1 MTSYKRTG
9 LGRIVLAFGAAGLIA
24 LAGCDKGP
32 DRAEVAAQLKADVET
47 QLKQVESGG
56 ARDVV
61 SHSAVTVTPQDDDF
75 YLVAIDGL
83 KLQPEPDGYLD
94 IGTVSYLAK
103 PRDEKSYDISG
114 LKVAETMPFKGT
126 DGAERGKLTL
136 TTKAFSGVW
145 SRELGA
151 FEKLEGEFADVSAT
165 DDRGGDVHAAN
176 IKFNGGLTDKGDG
189 LFDSVSNVVLS
200 GFAAKDTENGL
211 FTVSETRLDAKYDS
225 LKLKEYQAAATKYQE
240 LMMKQLAAQKQTS
253 GTTSQPATALT
264 PEEEKAIAEAVTAM
278 AQSIKGGDFK
288 LTLSGLKYADGAG
301 AEPFSMASFTLGS
314 AIDGVNQP
322 KATLGFDLAYQD
334 LVVSSEEMAG
344 PVQQASLPK
353 TGNLGFKIT
362 ELPGQDL
369 MKVLTDNLPGMMS
382 ADQALA
388 EANGMAMLVALQA
401 VFQSSGAKIEV
412 TPSQLAAQLVNLKA
426 DGSFN
431 VTPQAMW
438 GVVGALNVAITGMD
452 DLMALAQQTPDDY
465 NAQQAI
471 GSIEM
476 LKQYS
481 AREEG
486 ADGKAVDKFKLEVNE
501 SGQVLINGKPM

>member
-1 MTSYKRTG
+1 MTSYKRAG
-9 LGRIVLAFGAAGLIA
+9 LGRIVLAFCAAGLIA

-32 DRAEVAAQLKADVET
+32 DREEVAAQLKADVET
-47 QLKQVESGG
+47 QLKQVEGGSG
-56 ARDVV
+56 RDVV
-61 SHSAVTVTPQDDDF
+61 SHSAVTVTPQDDDL
-75 YLVAIDGL
+75 YLVAIEGL
-83 KLQPEPDGYLD
+83 KFQPEPEGYLD
-94 IGTVSYLAK
+94 IGTISYLAK

-145 SRELGA
+145 SRELGV

-165 DDRGGDVHAAN
+165 DDRGGDVRAAN

-200 GFAAKDTENGL
+200 GLAAKDTENGL

-225 LKLKEYQAAATKYQE
+225 LKLKDYQAAATKYQE
-240 LMMKQLAAQKQTS
+240 LMMKQLAAQKQAS
-253 GTTSQPATALT
+253 GTTGQPATALT
-264 PEEEKAIAEAVTAM
+264 PEEEKAMAEAVTAM
-278 AQSIKGGDFK
+278 AKSIKGGDFK
-288 LTLSGLKYADGAG
+288 LALSGLKYADGG
-301 AEPFSMASFTLGS
+301 EEPFSMASFTLGS

-334 LVVSSEEMAG
+334 LVVASEEMAG

-382 ADQALA
+382 ADHALA
-388 EANGMAMLVALQA
+388 EANAMAMLVALQA

-486 ADGKAVDKFKLEVNE
+486 ADGKPVDKFKLEVNE
-501 SGQVLINGKPM
+501 GGQVLINGKPM